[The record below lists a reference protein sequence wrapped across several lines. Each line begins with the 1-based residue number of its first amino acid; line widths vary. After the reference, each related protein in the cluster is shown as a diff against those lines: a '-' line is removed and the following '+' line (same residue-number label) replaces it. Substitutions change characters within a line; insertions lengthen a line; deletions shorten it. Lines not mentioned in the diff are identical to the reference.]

1 VNILQGDRYLW
12 KLPQDNKETVL
23 ALAVSC
29 SLSVPVAQTLV
40 ERGFTT
46 KEQVEDFL
54 FTTLEKDVPDV
65 ALMQDA
71 QKAVDRIAK
80 AIKWRKDFSIW

>member
-1 VNILQGDRYLW
+1 MNTLQGNKYLW

-23 ALAVSC
+23 ELALAC

-46 KEQVEDFL
+46 KEQAEDFY
-54 FTTLEKDVPDV
+54 FC
-65 ALMQDA
+65 
-71 QKAVDRIAK
+71 
-80 AIKWRKDFSIW
+80 